1 MVALATIN
9 NRATISYNNEIK
21 DWECF
26 GEPTEAAI
34 KVFAEKL
41 NKINSA
47 AYDMK
52 ASPKKSEDD
61 LRKSIQEIAV
71 LDFSSE
77 RKTMSTVVKGYQG
90 A

>member
-1 MVALATIN
+1 MVALATLN
-9 NRATISYNNEIK
+9 NRAAISYNTKMK

-61 LRKSIQEIAV
+61 LRKSVQEIAV

>member
-1 MVALATIN
+1 MVSLATIN
-9 NRATISYNNEIK
+9 NRASISYNTEKK
-21 DWECF
+21 DWESF

-41 NKINSA
+41 NKIVSGV
-47 AYDMK
+47 YDMK

-61 LRKSIQEIAV
+61 LKKTVQEIAV